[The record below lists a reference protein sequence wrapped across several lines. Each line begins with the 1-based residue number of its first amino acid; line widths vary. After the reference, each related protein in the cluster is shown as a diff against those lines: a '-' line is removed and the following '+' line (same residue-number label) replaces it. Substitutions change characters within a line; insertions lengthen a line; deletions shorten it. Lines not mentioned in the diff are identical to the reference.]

1 MGKAVVVLTKMKFF
15 QELPTVVKSHQHKTN
30 SHNKVMVL
38 HNKAMVLLN
47 KVMVLLHQAMVLL
60 HQTWAMVLL
69 HQTWDTVLL
78 HQTWFLALQP
88 HTEEDLVTT
97 NQSSL
102 FFRRSLICSSPFS
115 LLAFFSDFIAF
126 SLFFF
131 LCLLFVF
138 PDFLVILSSFVPFA
152 LFLLP

>member
-1 MGKAVVVLTKMKFF
+1 MG
-15 QELPTVVKSHQHKTN
+15 N

-38 HNKAMVLLN
+38 HNKAMGLLNKVMVLLN

-60 HQTWAMVLL
+60 HQTWVLVLL
-69 HQTWDTVLL
+69 HQTWV
-78 HQTWFLALQP
+78 LALQT

-102 FFRRSLICSSPFS
+102 FFRRSLICFSPFS
-115 LLAFFSDFIAF
+115 LLAFFSDFFAF

-131 LCLLFVF
+131 LCL
-138 PDFLVILSSFVPFA
+138 
-152 LFLLP
+152 